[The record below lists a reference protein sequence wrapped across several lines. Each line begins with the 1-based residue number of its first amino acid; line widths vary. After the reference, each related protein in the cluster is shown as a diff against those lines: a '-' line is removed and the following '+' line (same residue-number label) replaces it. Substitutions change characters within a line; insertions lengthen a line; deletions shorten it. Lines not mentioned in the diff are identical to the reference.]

1 MSRRRIL
8 NLWFPRLGAE
18 RLLRRDRDAGAG
30 LLAVVEDRGTA
41 QWLTAVTVQAEAA
54 GLHVGQSLREAMAL
68 VPTLQTR
75 RRNPAAEQ
83 GFLAGLRRWA
93 GRFSPLVATEGD
105 TGLWLDITGC
115 AHLFG
120 GEAGLCDRIAGDCAQ
135 MGLTVRAGLADTPG
149 AAWALAHHG
158 AAGIRPNAG
167 NAITVD
173 ARATRSRAVRRPA
186 RPATTPP
193 PRAIIAPEGQT
204 HGALSALSMA
214 ALRLEP
220 ATLDALARLG
230 LRRIGDLYGQ
240 PRAALARRFGQ
251 DLVRRLDQALGSVPE
266 PISPGAPDA
275 VLAVRLTLPDPIGL
289 LPDIVA
295 GLDRLLP
302 RLCDHLRARGIGARI
317 LRFEPWRADG
327 TCDPVTVTLARASAD
342 PDRIRPLLLL
352 RLDDIDAGFGIDML
366 RLVAARTEPLVLRQS
381 VGHLAAA
388 DAVAARL
395 AGNTALDDLIG
406 RLGARIGM
414 DAITRRH
421 PAESHIP
428 EKSALTLA
436 AAWSDPHAGAWPPPP
451 RPRPVLLWSPEP
463 VFGPSG
469 LRPPPLFRWRGR
481 DHAVLH
487 SEGPERIAPE
497 WWLDDPAWRAGQ
509 RDYWRV
515 ITDRGEAL
523 WLFVTRDRAADTRSG
538 DWFCQGSFC

>member
-1 MSRRRIL
+1 MTRRRIL

-18 RLLRRDRDAGAG
+18 RLLRRDPDIAGP
-30 LLAVVEDRGTA
+30 LAVVEDRGAA
-41 QWLTAVTVQAEAA
+41 QWLTAVTAPAEAA
-54 GLHVGQSLREAMAL
+54 GLYPGQSLREAMAL
-68 VPTLQTR
+68 LPTLQTR
-75 RRNPAAEQ
+75 RRNPAAEA

-93 GRFSPLVATEGD
+93 GRFSPLVATEGAA
-105 TGLWLDITGC
+105 GLWLDITGC

-135 MGLTVRAGLADTPG
+135 MGLTLRAGLADTPG

-186 RPATTPP
+186 RPAGIPP
-193 PRAIIAPEGQT
+193 PRAVIAPEGQT
-204 HGALSALSMA
+204 HSALSGLPMA

-240 PRAALARRFGQ
+240 PRAALARRFGT

-266 PISPGAPDA
+266 PISPGAPEA
-275 VLAVRLTLPDPIGL
+275 VQAVRLTLPEPIGL
-289 LPDIVA
+289 IGDVAA
-295 GLDRLLP
+295 GLDRLLA
-302 RLCDHLRARGIGARI
+302 RLCDHLRARGQGARI

-327 TCDPVTVTLARASAD
+327 TCDPIVVTLARAAAD
-342 PDRIRPLLLL
+342 PDRIRPLLQL
-352 RLDDIDAGFGIDML
+352 RLGDIDAGFGIDML
-366 RLVAARTEPLVLRQS
+366 RLVAVQVEPLVLRQS

-406 RLGARIGM
+406 RMGARIGM
-414 DAITRRH
+414 EAITRRH
-421 PAESHIP
+421 PADSHIP

-436 AAWSDPHAGAWPPPP
+436 AAWSEPHQGVWPAPP
-451 RPRPVLLWSPEP
+451 RPRPILLWPPEP
-463 VFGPSG
+463 VSGPAG
-469 LRPPPLFRWRGR
+469 LRPPAQFRWRGR
-481 DHAVLH
+481 DHATVAA
-487 SEGPERIAPE
+487 EGPERIAPE
-497 WWLDDPAWRAGQ
+497 WWLDDPAWRTGQ

-515 ITDRGEAL
+515 TTDRGEAL
-523 WLFVTRDRAADTRSG
+523 WLFVTRDRAPVA
-538 DWFCQGSFC
+538 WFCQGSFC

>member
-1 MSRRRIL
+1 MTRRIL

-18 RLLRRDRDAGAG
+18 RLLRRDPDAGPM
-30 LLAVVEDRGTA
+30 AVVEDRGAA
-41 QWLTAVTVQAEAA
+41 QWLTAVTAEAEAA
-54 GLHVGQSLREAMAL
+54 GVYPGQALRAAMAL
-68 VPTLQTR
+68 LPELQTR
-75 RRNPAAEQ
+75 RRNPAAEAS
-83 GFLAGLRRWA
+83 FLAGLRRWA

-105 TGLWLDITGC
+105 SGLWLDITGC

-120 GEAGLCDRIAGDCAQ
+120 GEGGLCDRIMGDCAQ

-158 AAGIRPNAG
+158 AAGLRPNAG

-173 ARATRSRAVRRPA
+173 ARATRSRALRRPL
-186 RPATTPP
+186 RPAMPPP
-193 PRAIIAPEGQT
+193 PRAVIAPAGQA
-204 HGALSALSMA
+204 HSALSALPIA
-214 ALRLEP
+214 ALRLDA

-230 LRRIGDLYGQ
+230 LRRIGDIYGQ
-240 PRAALARRFGQ
+240 PRAALARRFGT
-251 DLVRRLDQALGSVPE
+251 DLVLRLDQALGSLPE
-266 PISPGAPDA
+266 PISPAIPD
-275 VLAVRLTLPDPIGL
+275 VVQAVRLTLPDPIGL

-302 RLCDHLRARGIGARI
+302 RLCDHLRARGMGARI

-327 TCDPVTVTLARASAD
+327 TCDPVTVTLARPAAD

-366 RLVAARTEPLVLRQS
+366 RLVAVRTEPLVLRQS

-421 PAESHIP
+421 PADSHIP

-436 AAWSDPHAGAWPPPP
+436 AAWSDPHAGQWPAPP
-451 RPRPVLLWSPEP
+451 RPRPVLLWPPEP
-463 VFGPSG
+463 VFGPAA
-469 LRPPPLFRWRGR
+469 LRPPASFRWRGR
-481 DHAVLH
+481 DHVTLRA
-487 SEGPERIAPE
+487 EGPERIAPE

-515 ITDRGEAL
+515 TTDRGEAL
-523 WLFVTRDRAADTRSG
+523 WLFVTRGHPAAAQPG
-538 DWFCQGSFC
+538 DWFCHGSFC